1 MSKILVM
8 DAYVARQ
15 GTHENVES
23 LGRIKFGICVDAG
36 LSSLTGTPFPEGDYD
51 FFTRQ
56 VDDPL
61 AFGGAVCTIEAKSI
75 AADFLKSYCPMLS
88 VTPITTAEDLST
100 LEIKLVNSAGEFA
113 TKALTTASSRE
124 GMALYNADGTS
135 MGTSVPLSC
144 DLLPVANTI
153 FNPCWLFVS
162 AFTDPDEKFSDDQIL
177 YSFGVQS
184 NRYWGKTTLSRTALL
199 KTKIINFLNN
209 IEKYTPPSSPDPYD
223 DAGDSGPGGGEGTF
237 DYTGNPPGGWDP
249 SFVPDINA
257 TDTGFVTLF
266 NPTIAELQT
275 LSNYLWSSA
284 FDLNTFKKIFNDPME
299 LFIGL
304 SIVPVSVPDG
314 GRKQVGIGLINTG
327 VYMTL
332 AGTQWVTVDCGTLN
346 VLNFT
351 GSYLDYDPYTR
362 VEIYLPFIGV
372 RTLKADE
379 VSGKAVHVGYWVDL
393 LSGACVAWIDINNVP
408 MYQFMGQC
416 ATSIPMASGEWTSL
430 INGIIGAVGAVASGA
445 AAGGVGGAIAGGVA
459 AASSV
464 AVNDSKIQVER
475 SGAITSAAGLVALQ
489 MPVLY
494 ISAPN
499 LHKPANQNVFEGYPA
514 YYTSTLA
521 DVSGYTTIESI
532 RLQGIPATEPELEE
546 IETLLKG
553 GVIL

>member
-1 MSKILVM
+1 MSEHAFDINGITINSQKYGKIALLQAVFNGSLENPNQSYTSV
-8 DAYVARQ
+8 DKIIEANPFIPFEQTLFVAAGGNIQHYENFGFPTIFPYGYDSLLDNVNSYSDVWTFSNGEVYYVYRYVL
-15 GTHENVES
+15 GNV
-23 LGRIKFGICVDAG
+23 LCIG
-36 LSSLTGTPFPEGDYD
+36 LSADPNLSASSLNSLIRFTTPVNVNNATAHTILNYNPTTGLLEGMS
-51 FFTRQ
+51 FTKYYTNQYFRISQ
-56 VDDPL
+56 
-61 AFGGAVCTIEAKSI
+61 
-75 AADFLKSYCPMLS
+75 
-88 VTPITTAEDLST
+88 
-100 LEIKLVNSAGEFA
+100 NSAG
-113 TKALTTASSRE
+113 SSTYPLVLPFTFTPTE
-124 GMALYNADGTS
+124 LEIDFYTNHLPIDITS
-135 MGTSVPLSC
+135 
-144 DLLPVANTI
+144 
-153 FNPCWLFVS
+153 
-162 AFTDPDEKFSDDQIL
+162 TDP
-177 YSFGVQS
+177 Y
-184 NRYWGKTTLSRTALL
+184 A
-199 KTKIINFLNN
+199 
-209 IEKYTPPSSPDPYD
+209 

-249 SFVPDINA
+249 SLVPDISA

-266 NPTIAELQT
+266 NPTIAELQS

-304 SIVPVSVPDG
+304 SIVPVYVPDG
-314 GRKQVGIGLINTG
+314 GRKQVGIGLIDTG

-332 AGTQWVTVDCGTLN
+332 AGSQWVTVDCGTLN
-346 VLNFT
+346 VPNFT

-499 LHKPANQNVFEGYPA
+499 LHKPANQNMFEGYPA
-514 YYTSTLA
+514 YYTATLG